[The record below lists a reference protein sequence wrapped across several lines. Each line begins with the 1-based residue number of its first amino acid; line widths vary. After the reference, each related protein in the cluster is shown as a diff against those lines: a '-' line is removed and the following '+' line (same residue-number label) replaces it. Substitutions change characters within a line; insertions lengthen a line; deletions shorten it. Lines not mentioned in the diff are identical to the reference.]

1 MSVNAA
7 GSGPGVGT
15 LFCSFPIPPP
25 PPPIEAIKSITI
37 EPFVNLAVMVHN
49 FVNLNGALVS
59 RELMRMADLRQ
70 LLREMERDLGLG
82 ELSRAE
88 SDVLYAA
95 AQKRDTVGGVTVV
108 ELQDHPLVKDMPRAT
123 FFRAL
128 RSLVDLGLM
137 KKLGD
142 ERRSGYSVKI
152 E

>member
-1 MSVNAA
+1 
-7 GSGPGVGT
+7 
-15 LFCSFPIPPP
+15 
-25 PPPIEAIKSITI
+25 
-37 EPFVNLAVMVHN
+37 
-49 FVNLNGALVS
+49 
-59 RELMRMADLRQ
+59 MRMADLRQ

-88 SDVLYAA
+88 YDVLYAA
-95 AQKRDTVGGVTVV
+95 AQKRDNVGGVTVG

-142 ERRSGYSVKI
+142 EKRSGYSVKI